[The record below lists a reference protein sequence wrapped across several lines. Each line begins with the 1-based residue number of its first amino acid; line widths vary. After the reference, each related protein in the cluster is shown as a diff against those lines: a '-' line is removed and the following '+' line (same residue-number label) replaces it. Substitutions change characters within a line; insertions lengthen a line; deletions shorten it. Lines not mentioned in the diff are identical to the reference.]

1 MKGLAYKILTLV
13 IGIVA
18 LGGPV
23 CSAQALRDVEK
34 NNLSVFTG
42 ISLGG
47 DFTLEVRYGAQY
59 SARLTTEEM
68 LADYVQFGVSGGQLS
83 VTLDE
88 RKVPAEVKRLFR
100 GKNAATYRLIVTMPE
115 GLRSLSLS
123 DKAALLSVD
132 DRIVHPEG
140 IDISMKD
147 NSRISTLICRTD
159 RVNVKMERKSEANLE
174 VTCDSLSVD
183 MSGSSNLTLTQH
195 AEKVGYTLA
204 FNSNLVVNGETEHLS
219 LSAKGTS
226 KAILNGKAPEASF
239 KVTNASNINAV
250 NLEVEEARVE
260 MSGLCTLTQ
269 AATRDLFVNLG
280 SGSTLVFKNEPVFH
294 ILNIKSASL
303 TPYDKKK

>member
-88 RKVPAEVKRLFR
+88 RKVPA
-100 GKNAATYRLIVTMPE
+100 
-115 GLRSLSLS
+115 
-123 DKAALLSVD
+123 
-132 DRIVHPEG
+132 
-140 IDISMKD
+140 
-147 NSRISTLICRTD
+147 
-159 RVNVKMERKSEANLE
+159 
-174 VTCDSLSVD
+174 
-183 MSGSSNLTLTQH
+183 
-195 AEKVGYTLA
+195 
-204 FNSNLVVNGETEHLS
+204 
-219 LSAKGTS
+219 
-226 KAILNGKAPEASF
+226 
-239 KVTNASNINAV
+239 
-250 NLEVEEARVE
+250 
-260 MSGLCTLTQ
+260 
-269 AATRDLFVNLG
+269 
-280 SGSTLVFKNEPVFH
+280 
-294 ILNIKSASL
+294 
-303 TPYDKKK
+303 

>member
-59 SARLTTEEM
+59 AARLTTEEM

-226 KAILNGKAPEASF
+226 KAILNGKAPVASF